1 MLLDDATDI
10 AIESATIDR
19 AFGLLEFFKNIEEML
34 AQRSSTGT
42 RAYANGGSGENA
54 DESDNIEDHDLQP
67 PVTMPQMKDTDLI
80 RRLFMR
86 LTPIKDS
93 TSIFQVTKSDI
104 YKLIT
109 KKDPANWTK
118 LGITEFNAIGDRI
131 PSSMGAFDK
140 ESSIITINIPEDEAT
155 EETIA
160 TFKGSLRMLANISF
174 TDLKGGLLKK
184 ASTMRVGRAGR
195 DARAGA
201 KRAKP
206 SDGEEAL
213 GQM

>member
-1 MLLDDATDI
+1 MQHVRSIELRPACASYVETVAIFCQWLDLRLGATSV
-10 AIESATIDR
+10 AVHARLSSLPAKLSKEATTVECV
-19 AFGLLEFFKNIEEML
+19 L
-34 AQRSSTGT
+34 
-42 RAYANGGSGENA
+42 
-54 DESDNIEDHDLQP
+54 
-67 PVTMPQMKDTDLI
+67 
-80 RRLFMR
+80 
-86 LTPIKDS
+86 
-93 TSIFQVTKSDI
+93 
-104 YKLIT
+104 
-109 KKDPANWTK
+109 TK

-160 TFKGSLRMLANISF
+160 TFKGSLRTLANISF